1 MSDNTTEF
9 FDTNLKTEIVS
20 SNDNRKLFD
29 GKELP
34 IGTLL
39 QNGKYT
45 VEHMIGAGGFG
56 ITYLMRHNTL
66 GHFFAVKEFYISGF
80 CIRSSANKTVILQGI
95 DKEIY
100 NKYLQ
105 KFVEEAQTLARLE
118 HTNIVNIADVFY
130 ENNTAYMVMTFVK
143 GETLQQIVDKKG
155 RIEYETSLNYI
166 TQLADAISYLH
177 KQNILHRDIKPE
189 NIIITPEGKAVLIDF
204 GSSREF
210 IQDKTASHTS
220 ILTHGY
226 APLEQYSA
234 NSRKGA
240 YTDIY
245 SLGAVFYFIITGQK
259 PMDAATRT
267 IEKMIDA
274 RSIIPSITIETNNA
288 INKALEL
295 KPENRFQ
302 TADDFL
308 IQLNGGVSKN
318 KQKKIALPRTLKLD
332 KQSIYYNI
340 IYIVVLFGTIFSVKY
355 GLSQGIYSFPLY
367 FIPLIILS
375 FFMHFKNHGIK
386 ESINTIYDL
395 KPIWTA
401 IMIIVY
407 FIVWWLWIMK
417 WNAYSNIQ
425 KLLNFKLYSFEK
437 YKNYADVVID
447 IKLNLYNPELWI
459 PVFVFIAMLSL
470 LVVGK
475 QLNKMQSVNNTVLQK
490 ITEVLNLF
498 IINIFVGLLI
508 TFTVML
514 IIVGV
519 IFTVKPH
526 YQQIVLPMI
535 GLVLILILLFIQ
547 FKNKIK
553 KLKLFFITSSIIIII
568 LSTLVWLNDKKY
580 DSISEYTEGFAIVNK
595 TIMNYDRKNYR
606 NITKYGFIDKT
617 GKEVVSLRY
626 DEVKPFSEGLAIVAA
641 SYIDFFTEKEKKYYG
656 FIDKRGKEITE
667 IKYDEVKPFSEGL
680 AVVANYRYGFID
692 KTGKEVIPLKY
703 TSANS
708 FINGSAQV
716 SIIKTE
722 SYPTTNYYG
731 TLYYHEY
738 RVKETYYINRKRQKL
753 KTISSE
759 ILYDHSY

>member
-34 IGTLL
+34 TGTLL

-45 VEHMIGAGGFG
+45 VERMIGTGGFG
-56 ITYLMRHNTL
+56 ITYVMRHNTL
-66 GHFFAVKEFYISGF
+66 GHLFAVKEFYISGF
-80 CIRSSANKTVILQGI
+80 CLRNSANKTVILQGM

-130 ENNTAYMVMTFVK
+130 ENNTAYMVMNFVK

-308 IQLNGGVSKN
+308 IELNGGVYIN
-318 KQKKIALPRTLKLD
+318 KQKKIVPPPTLKPHD
-332 KQSIYYNI
+332 QSIYYNI
-340 IYIVVLFGTIFSVKY
+340 IYIVALIVTAFSVKH

-367 FIPLIILS
+367 FLPIIILS

-386 ESINTIYDL
+386 KSLNTISEM
-395 KPIWTA
+395 KPIWTT

-417 WNAYSNIQ
+417 WNAFNNIQ
-425 KLLNFKLYSFEK
+425 KLLNFNLYSFEK
-437 YKNYADVVID
+437 YKNRADVVID

-459 PVFVFIAMLSL
+459 PIFVVIAMLSL
-470 LVVGK
+470 LAVGK
-475 QLNKMQSVNNTVLQK
+475 QLNKVQSDNSAVLQK
-490 ITEVLNLF
+490 ITEVLNLL
-498 IINIFVGLLI
+498 IINIFIGLLI
-508 TFTVML
+508 TFTVMF
-514 IIVGV
+514 IIIGA
-519 IFTVKPH
+519 IFTLKPH
-526 YQQIVLPMI
+526 YQQLVLPMI

-553 KLKLFFITSSIIIII
+553 KLKLYFITSSIIIVV
-568 LSTLVWLNDKKY
+568 LSALVWLNDKKY
-580 DSISEYTEGFAIVNK
+580 DYISEYTEGFAIVNK

-606 NITKYGFIDKT
+606 STTKFGFVDKT
-617 GKEVVSLRY
+617 KKEIIPLRY
-626 DEVKPFSEGLAIVAA
+626 DEVKPFSEGLAIVGV
-641 SYIDFFTEKEKKYYG
+641 SRNYHFKEERLYG
-656 FIDKRGKEITE
+656 FIDKSGKEVTE
-667 IKYDEVKPFSEGL
+667 IKYNDVKPFSEGL
-680 AVVANYRYGFID
+680 AVVAIYDYGFID

-716 SIIKTE
+716 SIIKTN

-731 TLYYHEY
+731 TFYYREY
-738 RVKETYYINRKRQKL
+738 RVKETYYINRKGQIL
-753 KTISSE
+753 KTISSK
-759 ILYDHSY
+759 ILYGNNY